1 MHPLLKKILDPPLSS
16 RFNKTVGNDGD
27 HCHKNHLWF
36 NLVECL
42 VKIIRHCTKN
52 GNHLQIWISSSS
64 YTKFGIEI
72 DQWQKRGV
80 TWEVRKVQMVLNFPT
95 VALLNTWM
103 VLVYLQKKWGS
114 YVFKTLWLDNLLP
127 STLVQV
133 AALLI
138 GNNLVSVTLIKC
150 CHYSVTLLSQLVPK
164 DHKWIF
170 LFILREFT
178 GRFA

>member
-16 RFNKTVGNDGD
+16 RFNTTVGNDGD

-36 NLVECL
+36 NLGWMFG
-42 VKIIRHCTKN
+42 KIRHCTKKDY
-52 GNHLQIWISSSS
+52 HLQILISSSS

-72 DQWQKRGV
+72 DQWQKRAV

-103 VLVYLQKKWGS
+103 VLVQLQKKWGS

-133 AALLI
+133 AAL
-138 GNNLVSVTLIKC
+138 
-150 CHYSVTLLSQLVPK
+150 
-164 DHKWIF
+164 
-170 LFILREFT
+170 
-178 GRFA
+178 